1 MRKIIVIAAAIVAVA
16 TFSASA
22 NPYDAGNFPNNYGSH
37 GHHRSGR

>member
-1 MRKIIVIAAAIVAVA
+1 MRKIIVVAAAIVAVA

-37 GHHRSGR
+37 GHHRSGS